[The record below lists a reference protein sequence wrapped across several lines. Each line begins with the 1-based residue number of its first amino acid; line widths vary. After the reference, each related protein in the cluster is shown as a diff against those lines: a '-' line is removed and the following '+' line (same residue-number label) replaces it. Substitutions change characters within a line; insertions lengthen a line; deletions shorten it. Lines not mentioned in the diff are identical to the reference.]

1 MAAEMDLTDF
11 ELMEKISSK
20 DSKSLELLYDR
31 YSPLIYTLINKI
43 VRSRELAE
51 EVLADV
57 FLIIWKKYY
66 MFDMSSENVY
76 SWLITLARNKAI
88 DSKRRIYGH
97 LTVEYNDNYEDEFI
111 IPVLSKEIDA
121 LDLVTALEVR
131 PNVDK
136 AFQEL
141 TDAQRYVL
149 NLAYYEGMTEKE
161 IAERLNIPV
170 QTVKSKIRI
179 AISNLKN
186 LLKGSAV

>member
-66 MFDMSSENVY
+66 MFDLSSENVY

-88 DSKRRIYGH
+88 DSKKRIYGQ
-97 LTVEYNDNYEDEFI
+97 LTAEYNDDYEDEFI

-121 LDLVTALEVR
+121 MDLVTALEVR

-186 LLKGSAV
+186 LLKGSSV

>member
-1 MAAEMDLTDF
+1 MATDLELTDF
-11 ELMEKISSK
+11 ELMQKISSK
-20 DSKSLELLYDR
+20 DSKALELLYDR
-31 YSPLIYTLINKI
+31 YSPILYTLINKI
-43 VRSRELAE
+43 VRSRDIAE

-66 MFDMSSENVY
+66 MFDMTSENVY
-76 SWLITLARNKAI
+76 AWLITLARNKAI
-88 DSKRRIYGH
+88 DAKKRMYGQ
-97 LTVEYNDNYEDEFI
+97 LAAEYTDDYEDEFI
-111 IPVLSKEIDA
+111 LPSLSKEIDP
-121 LDLVTALEVR
+121 LDLMTALELR

-136 AFQEL
+136 AFQAL

-170 QTVKSKIRI
+170 PTVKSKIRI

-186 LLKGSAV
+186 LLKGSAS

>member
-1 MAAEMDLTDF
+1 MATDLELTDF
-11 ELMEKISSK
+11 ELMQKISSK
-20 DSKSLELLYDR
+20 DSKALELLYDR
-31 YSPLIYTLINKI
+31 YSPVLYTLINKI
-43 VRSRELAE
+43 VRSRDIAE

-66 MFDMSSENVY
+66 MFDMTTENVY
-76 SWLITLARNKAI
+76 AWLITLARNKAI
-88 DSKRRIYGH
+88 DTKKRMYGQ
-97 LTVEYNDNYEDEFI
+97 LAAEYTDDFEDEFI
-111 IPVLSKEIDA
+111 LPSLSKEIDP
-121 LDLVTALEVR
+121 LDLMTALELR

-136 AFQEL
+136 AFQAL

-170 QTVKSKIRI
+170 PTVKSKIRI

-186 LLKGSAV
+186 LLKGSAS